1 MGLFPQQPGRQTRP
15 SSLRPGCPGYLGT
28 ERLPYSPRGFDIG
41 NHFCEW
47 VYDYTHEEWPF
58 YKAQPADY
66 PTRGQQV
73 CGLEAGEQDLASQGR
88 RKVRSGQ
95 NGEKGCSRGRAPHSL
110 PIS

>member
-1 MGLFPQQPGRQTRP
+1 MAPQGSIPTVPWKQTRP
-15 SSLRPGCPGYLGT
+15 YLCLPGDLGT
-28 ERLPYSPRGFDIG
+28 KCPPYSPRGFDIG

-66 PTRGQQV
+66 PTRAQQV
-73 CGLEAGEQDLASQGR
+73 WGPEAGERDLACEREEDIEAWKEWRERVLTG
-88 RKVRSGQ
+88 KY
-95 NGEKGCSRGRAPHSL
+95 SRVF

>member
-1 MGLFPQQPGRQTRP
+1 MGVCSQ
-15 SSLRPGCPGYLGT
+15 RPGKADQAFLCILAAHY
-28 ERLPYSPRGFDIG
+28 LPYSPRGFDIG

-73 CGLEAGEQDLASQGR
+73 CEPEVGEQDLASE
-88 RKVRSGQ
+88 
-95 NGEKGCSRGRAPHSL
+95 GEGK
-110 PIS
+110 

>member
-1 MGLFPQQPGRQTRP
+1 LLSEPENTDRLMLVDFEY
-15 SSLRPGCPGYLGT
+15 SSYN
-28 ERLPYSPRGFDIG
+28 YRGFDIG

-73 CGLEAGEQDLASQGR
+73 CGPEAGEQHLACEGGGR
-88 RKVRSGQ
+88 
-95 NGEKGCSRGRAPHSL
+95 
-110 PIS
+110 